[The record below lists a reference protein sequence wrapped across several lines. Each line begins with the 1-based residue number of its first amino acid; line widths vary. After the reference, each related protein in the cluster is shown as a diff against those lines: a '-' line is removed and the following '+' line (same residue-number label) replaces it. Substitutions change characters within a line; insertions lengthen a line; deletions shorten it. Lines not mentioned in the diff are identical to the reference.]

1 MCSPRLHGF
10 RGGVKVNALVSKTQP
25 KEHREMST
33 QEKLTEQERVQLRLY
48 TDRAIKALRI
58 IDARDRQVAELAAAL
73 DRVRDALKPEGG
85 FATLLAARD
94 AARVVL
100 DEALAGAPAPEGSES
115 GEEALKTAFQEYV
128 KLVGYADWSTFK
140 AGFIAD
146 AFKVTTA
153 ERTLRED
160 YQRAAETAVALRAE
174 LAAANARIA
183 ELERQGVATALYHLE
198 RADAANARA
207 EAAEQA
213 FETSRDN
220 EHKEVAK
227 RERAEAES
235 AALRAEVERLR
246 ALTMIQDE
254 PDDCARCE
262 ASMDG
267 HEAATSD
274 ICHDCW
280 NSLESRLA
288 TAVGLLATAR
298 HFLVCDPA
306 LGERIEAF
314 LAACAAPATTR
325 TEADQ
330 AVLEYAEQLDSGGH
344 DGIADRLR
352 EILGAT
358 RRDPK

>member
-227 RERAEAES
+227 RERAESEA
-235 AALRAEVERLR
+235 AALRAEVERLLEEKR
-246 ALTMIQDE
+246 LNDTDLANWRL
-254 PDDCARCE
+254 
-262 ASMDG
+262 AS
-267 HEAATSD
+267 
-274 ICHDCW
+274 
-280 NSLESRLA
+280 SRLA
-288 TAVGLLATAR
+288 TANALLRMHT
-298 HFLVCDPA
+298 HWPMHPSV
-306 LGERIEAF
+306 EAH